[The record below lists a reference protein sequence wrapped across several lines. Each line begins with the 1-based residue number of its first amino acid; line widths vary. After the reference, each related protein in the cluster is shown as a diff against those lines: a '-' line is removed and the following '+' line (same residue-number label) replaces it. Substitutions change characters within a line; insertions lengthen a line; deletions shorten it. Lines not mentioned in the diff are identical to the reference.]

1 MAKAANADGAQK
13 LIVNLLLGKKSAD
26 KTQLLRDQPRLPDMV
41 SLIKEHR
48 ELDDCLVAK
57 AGKTDWALNI

>member
-26 KTQLLRDQPRLPDMV
+26 KTQLLPDQPRLLDMV
-41 SLIKEHR
+41 SLMTEHR
-48 ELDDCLVAK
+48 ESDDCLVAK
-57 AGKTDWALNI
+57 NGKTDWALNI